1 LDFDYITGMTTENM
15 SVTIDGAKI
24 LFAGKPYFE
33 SGHFTATYTAPT
45 TKNITVLWGG
55 KNPTGGGNGDFA
67 LDNLSF
73 VPASPNA
80 STAFT
85 NGPTANPDTL
95 SYTGGALDALG
106 SNDTITATSSSLQ
119 ATLAAGGMI
128 DGGAGADTLKLAAGT
143 VLNLDAL
150 DRTQTVRPIQ
160 EVEILQMQGTSSLTL
175 SANNVLS
182 LGGSNATTMAG
193 YTFST
198 TTGGTASASSTGK
211 VQMVITGTASDA
223 LVLSPLSQDGVTTN
237 GILGNTGL
245 GGQWDDMGTTVIGGV
260 TYKVY
265 NHSTTQAQV
274 LTTVNPT
281 VLSNA
286 IAFSSMTK
294 DSGVTSSSTINNN
307 WITND
312 TSAGRLISGTVA
324 TPLASGDVVKVY
336 ANGTLIGNAT
346 VNAAGTA
353 WEITDT
359 NGYNASWVYSANIV
373 SASGTSTT
381 AYQPV
386 NVDLSEAA
394 PVITGVFDNVSTTTI
409 ANNGTTNNTLSTVKG
424 TGVAGDTVYL
434 YDNNYTTLVG
444 TAVVDGSGNWSVTS
458 LTGVLSGS
466 NTFAAKQVDAQGNQ
480 SVLSNQWTVTVPGTN
495 LFSNGDFSA
504 GNTGFTTDA
513 GYQATNVNGSSSQ
526 KYMIDTKPANSTATP
541 LALTTSSTTNF
552 SLANGSGNWY
562 DKTVVSL
569 NPEFDAQRNDAVA
582 STFLSLASGN
592 YMYGSLDGLGSSTA
606 PATVWSNTMS
616 VVAGTK
622 YLLSFDYWSGW
633 FKDVSTAPAASR
645 TALDVVID
653 GQVIMSTIRWSA
665 GQVFVEYTPTT
676 TKTISVAL
684 ETYSDGPSADF
695 RLDNLKFA
703 QAAPANTL
711 TTAGPTANPDTLSYT
726 GGALDA
732 LGSNDTITATST
744 SLQTTLAAGG
754 MINGGAGV
762 DTFKLVAGT
771 TLDLTALNDI
781 QTVKPIEQIEVFELL
796 GSSSLVMSANDVLS
810 LGGANASTMAAYSF
824 ASTTQTAT
832 DSGVQA
838 TGSTSST
845 GKVQFVVNGTST
857 DNFWLDALNT
867 DGVTTN
873 GVVGNTGLSGQ
884 WDYKGTANLTVGGV
898 TQLYK
903 VYNHST
909 TQAQVLVDADINA
922 STDDNL
928 VSITSVKASGTTT
941 KVITET
947 FDNLPYTNREMDSF
961 TTNNGLTFK
970 QDFNA
975 PSFTIGA
982 DGTGVNGVGRALIM
996 NNVNVP
1002 ANVNQWSVT
1011 TPTGVSSATANYWDL
1026 STVAGGSS
1034 LFFNAPTNA
1043 EDLATI
1049 VNMTV
1054 GGTAAAPLSVT
1065 STTTS
1070 TIRNEIAFAGMPADK
1085 YFLDN
1090 LQVRVDGIAETADLA
1105 SGGVTR
1111 FTTGTV
1117 NGTLAT
1123 PLLAGQYVQVFSNG
1137 VSLGN
1142 ATVSG
1147 TSWTISDTIASG
1159 GESYTAKVMN
1169 ANGSQVTASNS
1180 YAINQAASSTP
1191 KLTITDDTASA
1202 VGTGVSVNFTFQF
1215 DQAVTGF
1222 TDIDVVVTNGGVKG
1236 PLIQLDAKTWVMSIN
1251 TPNSG
1256 AGNMTVS
1263 VADGSFTA
1271 TTGGASGSGSSAT
1284 QAYDVDLT
1292 RYYFNGWGVGG
1303 ATVGSTA
1310 APLTTGP
1317 ADDVIYAVGQST
1329 NGAESIDLG
1338 AGNDYLEIWAS
1349 NVSKLALATGNASF
1363 DGGAGDRLNMFS
1375 QGVTFDLTNVNTAA
1389 NLKNFESIDITGNGN
1404 NIVKLNLNTVL
1415 NMSDIADN
1423 PATTANE
1430 GSMLVINGNAGD
1442 TVQLVGGINWTTVT
1456 TGVSGATLAATYGA
1470 GYAFAAAD
1478 TYREMSY
1485 NGTTLF
1491 IDEAMTRTDM

>member
-1 LDFDYITGMTTENM
+1 
-15 SVTIDGAKI
+15 
-24 LFAGKPYFE
+24 
-33 SGHFTATYTAPT
+33 
-45 TKNITVLWGG
+45 
-55 KNPTGGGNGDFA
+55 
-67 LDNLSF
+67 
-73 VPASPNA
+73 
-80 STAFT
+80 
-85 NGPTANPDTL
+85 
-95 SYTGGALDALG
+95 
-106 SNDTITATSSSLQ
+106 
-119 ATLAAGGMI
+119 
-128 DGGAGADTLKLAAGT
+128 
-143 VLNLDAL
+143 
-150 DRTQTVRPIQ
+150 
-160 EVEILQMQGTSSLTL
+160 
-175 SANNVLS
+175 
-182 LGGSNATTMAG
+182 
-193 YTFST
+193 
-198 TTGGTASASSTGK
+198 
-211 VQMVITGTASDA
+211 
-223 LVLSPLSQDGVTTN
+223 
-237 GILGNTGL
+237 
-245 GGQWDDMGTTVIGGV
+245 
-260 TYKVY
+260 
-265 NHSTTQAQV
+265 
-274 LTTVNPT
+274 
-281 VLSNA
+281 
-286 IAFSSMTK
+286 
-294 DSGVTSSSTINNN
+294 
-307 WITND
+307 
-312 TSAGRLISGTVA
+312 
-324 TPLASGDVVKVY
+324 
-336 ANGTLIGNAT
+336 
-346 VNAAGTA
+346 
-353 WEITDT
+353 
-359 NGYNASWVYSANIV
+359 
-373 SASGTSTT
+373 
-381 AYQPV
+381 
-386 NVDLSEAA
+386 
-394 PVITGVFDNVSTTTI
+394 
-409 ANNGTTNNTLSTVKG
+409 
-424 TGVAGDTVYL
+424 
-434 YDNNYTTLVG
+434 
-444 TAVVDGSGNWSVTS
+444 
-458 LTGVLSGS
+458 
-466 NTFAAKQVDAQGNQ
+466 
-480 SVLSNQWTVTVPGTN
+480 
-495 LFSNGDFSA
+495 
-504 GNTGFTTDA
+504 
-513 GYQATNVNGSSSQ
+513 
-526 KYMIDTKPANSTATP
+526 
-541 LALTTSSTTNF
+541 
-552 SLANGSGNWY
+552 
-562 DKTVVSL
+562 
-569 NPEFDAQRNDAVA
+569 
-582 STFLSLASGN
+582 
-592 YMYGSLDGLGSSTA
+592 
-606 PATVWSNTMS
+606 
-616 VVAGTK
+616 
-622 YLLSFDYWSGW
+622 
-633 FKDVSTAPAASR
+633 
-645 TALDVVID
+645 
-653 GQVIMSTIRWSA
+653 
-665 GQVFVEYTPTT
+665 
-676 TKTISVAL
+676 
-684 ETYSDGPSADF
+684 
-695 RLDNLKFA
+695 
-703 QAAPANTL
+703 
-711 TTAGPTANPDTLSYT
+711 
-726 GGALDA
+726 
-732 LGSNDTITATST
+732 
-744 SLQTTLAAGG
+744 
-754 MINGGAGV
+754 
-762 DTFKLVAGT
+762 
-771 TLDLTALNDI
+771 
-781 QTVKPIEQIEVFELL
+781 
-796 GSSSLVMSANDVLS
+796 
-810 LGGANASTMAAYSF
+810 
-824 ASTTQTAT
+824 
-832 DSGVQA
+832 
-838 TGSTSST
+838 
-845 GKVQFVVNGTST
+845 
-857 DNFWLDALNT
+857 
-867 DGVTTN
+867 
-873 GVVGNTGLSGQ
+873 VGNTGLSGQ

-1070 TIRNEIAFAGMPADK
+1070 TIRNEVAFAGMPADK

-1090 LQVRVDGIAETADLA
+1090 VQVRVDGIAETADLA
-1105 SGGVTR
+1105 SGDVTR

-1147 TSWTISDTIASG
+1147 TSWSISDAIAAG

-1191 KLTITDDTASA
+1191 KLTITDDTASS

-1222 TDIDVVVTNGGVKG
+1222 TASDVVVTNGGIKG
-1236 PLIQLDAKTWVMSIN
+1236 PLIQLDAKTWVMSVN
-1251 TPNSG
+1251 TPTFG
-1256 AGNMTVS
+1256 AGDMTVS

-1363 DGGAGDRLNMFS
+1363 DGGAGVDRLNMFS

-1404 NIVKLNLNTVL
+1404 NIVKLDLNAVL

-1485 NGTTLF
+1485 NGATLF
-1491 IDEAMTRTDM
+1491 IDEAMTRTNL